1 MLGTRFG
8 RNRWNSLVT
17 WLKWKLFWVSLEIVF
32 ISAQD
37 RCTVYAKCTIG
48 LEIFL
53 GHPTVVLVDV
63 SQVEARFGQFGDSVN
78 LDTRY
83 VYGLRRACNRI

>member
-1 MLGTRFG
+1 MELLGYVAQMEAILGFFG
-8 RNRWNSLVT
+8 
-17 WLKWKLFWVSLEIVF
+17 
-32 ISAQD
+32 D